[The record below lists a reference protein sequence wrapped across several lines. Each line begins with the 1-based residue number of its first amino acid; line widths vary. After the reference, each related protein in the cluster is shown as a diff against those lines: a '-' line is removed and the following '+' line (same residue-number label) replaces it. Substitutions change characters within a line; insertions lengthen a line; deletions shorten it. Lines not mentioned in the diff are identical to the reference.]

1 MDEATK
7 TIRLQMIA
15 EAVEKVNNERN
26 QQSDEFKLDE
36 INEQEKE
43 DGLESGY

>member
-1 MDEATK
+1 MDSTTK
-7 TIRLQMIA
+7 AIRLQIIA

-36 INEQEKE
+36 INEQEKD

>member
-1 MDEATK
+1 MDATTK
-7 TIRLQMIA
+7 AIRLQMIA

-36 INEQEKE
+36 INEPDYKDQINH
-43 DGLESGY
+43 D